1 MPFKFKLF
9 IAFAEVIS
17 TAITLTTAQPV
28 ELDRTLLG
36 ALQCC
41 CRRCVLSSRLSASE
55 PPWIT
60 LRDAHE
66 RKTQRCRCAWI
77 EQSRQDYDPKRRLY
91 HFGVH
96 PRVPVLRYVPTTGA
110 ATCQCAYQKRCS
122 HSVHFASK
130 QIQAVSCTNNLSLFS
145 DFGTADASA
154 SPGRPLGRFSR
165 PAAQSRWP
173 SLKSATRAP
182 SQTLRSGQ
190 VRSGQVRSGQTC
202 LPLSSHSAKMQGHEG
217 PDPSL

>member
-1 MPFKFKLF
+1 ML
-9 IAFAEVIS
+9 ASHRGSLCE
-17 TAITLTTAQPV
+17 TLTNGRYRGADALGSSKV
-28 ELDRTLLG
+28 DRIMTP
-36 ALQCC
+36 
-41 CRRCVLSSRLSASE
+41 SEESR
-55 PPWIT
+55 
-60 LRDAHE
+60 
-66 RKTQRCRCAWI
+66 
-77 EQSRQDYDPKRRLY
+77 RRLN
-91 HFGVH
+91 HFGVY

-145 DFGTADASA
+145 YFGTADASA
-154 SPGRPLGRFSR
+154 SPGRPLGGRFSR

-190 VRSGQVRSGQTC
+190 VRSGQARPVY
-202 LPLSSHSAKMQGHEG
+202 H
-217 PDPSL
+217 